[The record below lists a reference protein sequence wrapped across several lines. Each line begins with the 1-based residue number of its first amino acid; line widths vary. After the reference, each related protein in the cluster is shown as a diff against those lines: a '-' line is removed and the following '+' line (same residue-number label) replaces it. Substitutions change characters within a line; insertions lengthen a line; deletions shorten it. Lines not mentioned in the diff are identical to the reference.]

1 MSEKKSFVMYE
12 SWGSVF
18 ERMSNEQAG
27 ELIKTIYAYQK
38 DPEAVP
44 NDPAISFVF
53 ELIKQQL
60 DEDKEKYKKVCA
72 ARADAGKS
80 GGRPKANDSE
90 EKQTLSDEKQKK
102 QMLLE
107 KSKKSKCF
115 FEKAKKADNDNDN
128 DNDLKET
135 TLESGKEKCFAPPT
149 HENVSMY
156 CKEMGFEHVDI
167 ERFID
172 YYSSVGWETPSGNK
186 ITDWRAKVREWERQ
200 DKRKRQ
206 EGAVKA
212 TKKTGFH
219 NLEEHGYDYQAI
231 VDRLFMPAIGENVS

>member
-1 MSEKKSFVMYE
+1 MSDKKSFVMYE
-12 SWGSVF
+12 NWGAVF
-18 ERMSNEQAG
+18 EKMSNEQAG
-27 ELIKTIYAYQK
+27 ELIKAIYAYQK
-38 DPEAVP
+38 DLDATPK
-44 NDPAISFVF
+44 DPAIAFVF
-53 ELIKQQL
+53 ELIKQKL
-60 DEDKEKYKKVCA
+60 DEDNEKYKKVCA

-80 GGRPKANDSE
+80 GGRPKAEEPE
-90 EKQTLSDEKQKK
+90 EKQMVSDEKQKK
-102 QMLLE
+102 QMLLK

-128 DNDLKET
+128 DLKET
-135 TLESGKEKCFAPPT
+135 TLESGKEKRFAPPT

-156 CKEMGFEHVDI
+156 CKEMGYGHVDI

-172 YYSSVGWETPSGNK
+172 YYSSVEWKTPSGNK

-200 DKRKRQ
+200 DKRKRL

-231 VDRLFMPAIGENVS
+231 VDRMFMPSPTENVS